1 MFGLHVK
8 KCLVYI
14 LVKRF
19 YEVKFISYFTISP
32 QWRYLKCGNI
42 IANFNAQPVSRTKV
56 WSKRIRNF
64 GWAHFIF
71 YTLINPLQ
79 GFTFWDS
86 FGIFFSK
93 FPPHVNNVSLGWR
106 NSMWL
111 KRVLWLEMCS
121 ANTVLT
127 GNNSLTHLIRFE
139 KPKLNFERVLHLG
152 RWTSPRTFS
161 KMRK

>member
-86 FGIFFSK
+86 FGIFFFRNFRPMLIMYLWVDEILCDS
-93 FPPHVNNVSLGWR
+93 NVFYDW
-106 NSMWL
+106 
-111 KRVLWLEMCS
+111 KCVLQIQFWLEI
-121 ANTVLT
+121 
-127 GNNSLTHLIRFE
+127 THWLIWSDL
-139 KPKLNFERVLHLG
+139 KNQN
-152 RWTSPRTFS
+152 
-161 KMRK
+161 